1 MNPSVSSSSV
11 MTSRRMVVLPDP
23 LGPMRV
29 TRSPLATSKSR
40 WSNTV
45 LSPNFLTTFSNRM
58 AGVVSVAGKAVL
70 QSAHEEGGGV
80 AGREEDQPGE
90 GEGLG
95 VGEGAGAVVLRR
107 PDHLRDGD
115 DKEERGV
122 LEHRDHPGPQGGH
135 GGAQR

>member
-45 LSPNFLTTFSNRM
+45 LSPDFLPTFSSRM
-58 AGVVSVAGKAVL
+58 AGVASVAGKAVL
-70 QSAHEEGGGV
+70 QSAHEEGGGG
-80 AGREEDQPGE
+80 AGREDDQPRE
-90 GEGLG
+90 GQGRG
-95 VGEGAGAVVLRR
+95 VGGGAEAVGVRR
-107 PDHLRDGD
+107 PG
-115 DKEERGV
+115 
-122 LEHRDHPGPQGGH
+122 
-135 GGAQR
+135 